1 MRYGVLQDH
10 LTTLE
15 YDLLTTLSSEPL
27 LRDTNK
33 ARAHASRMTDDD
45 LRAQLSAGVIRRV
58 YTAPSTLIKVFKI
71 DKSNGKFSRLLGD
84 GRPFDERT
92 AKVPAPRLPTM
103 AAIENFVRE
112 QAWASIRDFAGWF
125 YQLPIKPSLSKHLG
139 FRVRGL
145 AGVEYYAFRVAIPG
159 ISRSATMAQ
168 VVTGGI
174 RTMAGVSDDSL
185 AIYDD
190 VIIGGHDRLETS
202 LRTVAFDSACAEAVA
217 ILRPD
222 KCKSPAKVATF
233 NGLELDL
240 GAKTITL
247 PKEWRL
253 KLAQLEIPTP
263 RSRRTLGSLLGCWRY
278 VMYAMRLPAAAYP
291 ALVLAGRTLGKL
303 CDHPRDWDRPV
314 LFSQTAR
321 ATYAHFQHA
330 LRSMQPRLVQV
341 ESLEWHVWA
350 DASDQGLAG
359 FVIEPHARQCVARR
373 SWTWTR
379 ALQDFAA
386 PVPIRRRELLAMAVV
401 THAAVTLALQMGV
414 RPRLVAYHDNT
425 TAEARHRRWA
435 SPHVGENALL
445 HQLHLRL
452 VAAGLPPMHTVLV
465 GTNDQLAD
473 AGTRGDPL
481 F

>member
-71 DKSNGKFSRLLGD
+71 DESNGKFSRLLGD

-92 AKVPAPRLPTM
+92 AKVPAPRLPSM

-145 AGVEYYAFRVAIPG
+145 AGVEYYAFRVAISG

-174 RTMAGVSDDSL
+174 HTMARVSDDSL

-190 VIIGGHDRLETS
+190 VIIGGHDRLEAS
-202 LRTVAFDSACAEAVA
+202 LRTVAFHSACAEWK
-217 ILRPD
+217 D
-222 KCKSPAKVATF
+222 
-233 NGLELDL
+233 
-240 GAKTITL
+240 
-247 PKEWRL
+247 
-253 KLAQLEIPTP
+253 
-263 RSRRTLGSLLGCWRY
+263 
-278 VMYAMRLPAAAYP
+278 
-291 ALVLAGRTLGKL
+291 
-303 CDHPRDWDRPV
+303 
-314 LFSQTAR
+314 
-321 ATYAHFQHA
+321 
-330 LRSMQPRLVQV
+330 
-341 ESLEWHVWA
+341 
-350 DASDQGLAG
+350 
-359 FVIEPHARQCVARR
+359 
-373 SWTWTR
+373 
-379 ALQDFAA
+379 
-386 PVPIRRRELLAMAVV
+386 
-401 THAAVTLALQMGV
+401 
-414 RPRLVAYHDNT
+414 RLVAYHDNT

-481 F
+481 FFD